1 MEIFPTRIPDVI
13 ELRPTLHGDER
24 GFFMETYR
32 ASMFNEMG
40 IDAQFVQDNHSR
52 SAQNIL
58 RGLHYQVAQ
67 PQGKLVRVVRG
78 EVYDVAVDLRAQ
90 SPTYGQWVGLTLS
103 EKTHN
108 MLWVPPG

>member
-52 SAQNIL
+52 
-58 RGLHYQVAQ
+58 
-67 PQGKLVRVVRG
+67 
-78 EVYDVAVDLRAQ
+78 
-90 SPTYGQWVGLTLS
+90 
-103 EKTHN
+103 
-108 MLWVPPG
+108 